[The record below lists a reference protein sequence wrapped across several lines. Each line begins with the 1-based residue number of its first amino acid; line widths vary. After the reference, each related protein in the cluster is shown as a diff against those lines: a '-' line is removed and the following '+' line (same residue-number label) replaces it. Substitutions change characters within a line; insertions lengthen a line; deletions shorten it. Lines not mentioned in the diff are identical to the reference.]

1 MPPPRF
7 GILVPMTRIERVT
20 SPLPRECSTTEPH
33 GPNHCSGAGE
43 GNRTLVV
50 SLEGFCSAI
59 ELHPP
64 AATEAI
70 LYFAAN
76 QSTAPWLQRWPD
88 PPGPKP
94 AQAWWRGLDSNQ
106 RRRKPTDLQSAPFS
120 HSGTPPQG
128 TTNYGCQAQPCQT
141 GRQPQP
147 RGPAC
152 VPVPELDAK
161 GRQTTANKPAEGG
174 DPRHPADRAGREPRV
189 IHEGAGSDAALH
201 YICLNRWV

>member
-1 MPPPRF
+1 MPPPRL

-33 GPNHCSGAGE
+33 GPNHYSGAGE

-76 QSTAPWLQRWPD
+76 QSTAPRLHRQPD
-88 PPGPKP
+88 PAGSKP
-94 AQAWWRGLDSNQ
+94 ARAWWRGLDSNQ

-141 GRQPQP
+141 GRHPEARGRARVP
-147 RGPAC
+147 RPR
-152 VPVPELDAK
+152 V
-161 GRQTTANKPAEGG
+161 GRQGREFVANKPAE
-174 DPRHPADRAGREPRV
+174 DRRSSAPRWPAASGNP
-189 IHEGAGSDAALH
+189 
-201 YICLNRWV
+201 